1 MFYKNNMYN
10 YEFRDLNAFD
20 EFILGWGG
28 TAKLFHSICIIL
40 CSCQR
45 WSRVPIFPHLHQ
57 RLLVLGFIL
66 VFVKWCFFL
75 SLSLSLFFCLASR
88 RGDLCSLIRDQT
100 CGPLHWKYKVLTT
113 GPPGQFLLVVLVC
126 FSLMTDSVE
135 HLFLCLLAPAHFVL
149 NGCTFFYCMVLSLLI
164 QPIPL
169 WWTLFVLSCLIW
181 CYRWYCHKHR
191 VYFLSTH
198 T

>member
-75 SLSLSLFFCLASR
+75 SLSLSLSFFLPRLKAWGSLFPDQRSNLWSPALEIQSLNHWTTRAIPPCGFGLLFPDDWFCRASFPVLI
-88 RGDLCSLIRDQT
+88 GPCSLCS
-100 CGPLHWKYKVLTT
+100 
-113 GPPGQFLLVVLVC
+113 
-126 FSLMTDSVE
+126 
-135 HLFLCLLAPAHFVL
+135 
-149 NGCTFFYCMVLSLLI
+149 
-164 QPIPL
+164 
-169 WWTLFVLSCLIW
+169 
-181 CYRWYCHKHR
+181 
-191 VYFLSTH
+191 
-198 T
+198 

>member
-1 MFYKNNMYN
+1 MHLMSLFW
-10 YEFRDLNAFD
+10 
-20 EFILGWGG
+20 GGGG

-45 WSRVPIFPHLHQ
+45 WSRVPIFPHPHQ

-66 VFVKWCFFL
+66 VFVKWFL
-75 SLSLSLFFCLASR
+75 SLSLSLFFPLSSR

-113 GPPGQFLLVVLVC
+113 GPPGQFLPVVLVC
-126 FSLMTDSVE
+126 FSLMADSVE

-149 NGCTFFYCMVLSLLI
+149 NGCAFFYRMVLSLLI
-164 QPIPL
+164 QPVPPS
-169 WWTLFVLSCLIW
+169 WTLFVLSCLILLLQ
-181 CYRWYCHKHR
+181 
-191 VYFLSTH
+191 VILS
-198 T
+198 

>member
-1 MFYKNNMYN
+1 MGGNCQTFPQYLHHFMFLPAMIKGSNFSTPSPTLVS
-10 YEFRDLNAFD
+10 FRFYP
-20 EFILGWGG
+20 
-28 TAKLFHSICIIL
+28 SICE
-40 CSCQR
+40 
-45 WSRVPIFPHLHQ
+45 V
-57 RLLVLGFIL
+57 
-66 VFVKWCFFL
+66 VFLSL

-149 NGCTFFYCMVLSLLI
+149 NGCTFFYRMVLSLLI

-181 CYRWYCHKHR
+181 CYR
-191 VYFLSTH
+191 
-198 T
+198 